1 MTDLNRT
8 SQAEWRGGLL
18 KGNGTITTSTGVL
31 VEVPYSF
38 GTRFQNEAGTNPEEL
53 LAAAHAACFSMAFS
67 ADLEGAGYT
76 PVSVGTHA
84 TCTVSPQPEG
94 GWRIT
99 KMHLVTRG
107 QVAGIDEE
115 TFQRIAQGAKDG
127 CPVSN
132 ALRAIPEITLEAT
145 LL

>member
-1 MTDLNRT
+1 MADLNRRAH
-8 SQAEWRGGLL
+8 AEWRGGLRG
-18 KGNGTITTSTGVL
+18 GNGTITTSTGVL

-38 GTRFQNEAGTNPEEL
+38 GTRFENEPGTNPEEL

-67 ADLEGAGYT
+67 ADLEGAGYA
-76 PVSVGTHA
+76 PESVETGA
-84 TCTVSPQPEG
+84 TCTVSSQPQG

-99 KMHLVTRG
+99 KMSLVTRA
-107 QVAGIDEE
+107 QVPGIDEE
-115 TFQRIAQGAKDG
+115 TFQRIAQGAKEG

-132 ALRAIPEITLEAT
+132 ALAAIPEITLEAT